1 MMASGVIVLS
11 LVGPTATGKS
21 AVALDLARRYPDLE
35 LVSVDSMQVYRG
47 MDVGTAKPTAGE
59 QAEVPH
65 HLIDLVEPDEDYTV
79 SRFQTDMA
87 EALADIASRQH
98 RAVLV
103 GGTGLYLRAAIDG
116 LEIPAQYL
124 EVRVELE
131 RELDTATLHQRLV
144 ELDPVAAGRM
154 EPTNR
159 RRVLR
164 ALEVTIGSGRPFS
177 SYGPGMGTYPPLA
190 FPLVGLDRDREDL
203 DARIVARY
211 QTQLDQGFLA
221 EVQALR
227 DRPRGLSRTAG
238 QALGY
243 RELLA
248 YLDGEGTLDE
258 AIDIAVARTRRFA
271 RRQQRWFRRDPRLV
285 WVDAGHNAL
294 ASIDDLLRD

>member
-164 ALEVTIGSGRPFS
+164 ALEVTIGSDRPFS

-211 QTQLDQGFLA
+211 QKQLDQGFLA